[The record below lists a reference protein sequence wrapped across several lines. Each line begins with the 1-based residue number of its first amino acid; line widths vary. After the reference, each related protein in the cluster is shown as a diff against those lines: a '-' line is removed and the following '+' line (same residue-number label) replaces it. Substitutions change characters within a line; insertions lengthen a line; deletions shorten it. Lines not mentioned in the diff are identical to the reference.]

1 MFESG
6 CWLTVVVVCLLA
18 MITVTGR
25 LPWVRA
31 VLLQWSR
38 FIVFDVTVQAQ
49 TCPMEGSNLDC
60 DITLNNARAC
70 LDKAG
75 TEGI

>member
-1 MFESG
+1 MEFHLRG
-6 CWLTVVVVCLLA
+6 RD
-18 MITVTGR
+18 VTGR

-60 DITLNNARAC
+60 DITWNNARAC